1 MYLFDHSL
9 LKDYTLTSQMK
20 SKKKFLLYI
29 LLTSGIW
36 FKVDHIILVTNYP
49 YISQNSLQN
58 RLYFNHMLDVSKT
71 VSFDLCSLQLN
82 SITTTI
88 THENYHVVS
97 VCAWALTV
105 WEVGV
110 HDLDWTHT
118 QGLKITEENVLP
130 LLWHLQALR
139 HSSFLG

>member
-9 LKDYTLTSQMK
+9 FKDYTLTLQMK

-49 YISQNSLQN
+49 YISQNSQQT
-58 RLYFNHMLDVSKT
+58 FNHMLDVCKT

-88 THENYHVVS
+88 THENCHVVS
-97 VCAWALTV
+97 VCAWALDC
-105 WEVGV
+105 VGGRGFEPQTGPTLRV
-110 HDLDWTHT
+110 
-118 QGLKITEENVLP
+118 LK
-130 LLWHLQALR
+130 
-139 HSSFLG
+139 